1 MKGSCSSLVGPKASG
16 ASESSLGNF
25 QMMDPGHALYA
36 LNEASD
42 LLVVHRDFAAALE
55 VCERGC
61 LAITADPES
70 HGDYSCMDVKTSLC
84 IVGIQAL
91 AEMNRWREV
100 LSWLLQ
106 YYEVPEKL
114 PVKLLEMCRFE
125 DLPEDQDLPVDHSRT
140 LLLSR
145 FEDLPEDQDLP
156 VDHSRTLLLSILLHS
171 KVEEPLAMLE
181 VGGKWLRHRTNQGLP
196 GYTTVV
202 RLFLKQVLLPLGHFE
217 EAEDLAMKCGDFSEK
232 QQQTFLGCIAEHRQS
247 WDHPGLQLK
256 TEVTKLDELLPDIKK
271 HVDPAPHRQRTLLKF
286 LYRALRSAGS
296 HILSLPLKKM
306 VLAAV
311 IICLLMLRLDPAA
324 SLSHPLLS
332 SLIWML
338 RQAWEAITPVNFMPG
353 IYH

>member
-114 PVKLLEMCRFE
+114 PVKLLEMC
-125 DLPEDQDLPVDHSRT
+125 
-140 LLLSR
+140 
-145 FEDLPEDQDLP
+145 
-156 VDHSRTLLLSILLHS
+156 ILLHS